1 MPRGAKTSSLRIQ
14 WVRSAIGYSS
24 QQGKVIQGL
33 GFRRLRQVVERPD
46 TPQIRSMII
55 KVGHLVEIVPPAAAD
70 PFAAVP
76 EYTVLPRGKA
86 RTKAAAKPPAK
97 QTPAEPK
104 KAPAQAAVAAEK
116 KAPEKKAAATAKP
129 KKAESPKRAAKPV
142 KKAAA
147 SADKP
152 AEKTKKRPKTTEKK
166 KKG

>member
-1 MPRGAKTSSLRIQ
+1 MPRGAKISSLRIQ

-46 TPQIRSMII
+46 TPQIRGMIT

-70 PFAAVP
+70 PFTAVP
-76 EYTVLPRGKA
+76 EYTILPRGKA

-116 KAPEKKAAATAKP
+116 KAP
-129 KKAESPKRAAKPV
+129 V

-166 KKG
+166 KKR

>member
-46 TPQIRSMII
+46 TPQIRGMIT

-104 KAPAQAAVAAEK
+104 KTPAQAAVAAEK
-116 KAPEKKAAATAKP
+116 KAPVKKAAASAKP

-147 SADKP
+147 SA
-152 AEKTKKRPKTTEKK
+152 EKTKKRPKTTEKK
-166 KKG
+166 KKR